1 MRAYASGSGEAGA
14 MERGLEL
21 WLRRAQDVVMSGE
34 VRRGCFG
41 ASARAR
47 LRAFD
52 VQDQHGHLEELYA
65 SI

>member
-1 MRAYASGSGEAGA
+1 